1 MKKSKKKCLVKGRRY
16 YEENKERL
24 QNIAGDR
31 YWRLWEE
38 EKNKEKYARN
48 RYHNMPEYEKQK
60 IKEH

>member
-1 MKKSKKKCLVKGRRY
+1 MKKSKEKCLVKGRRY

-48 RYHNMPEYEKQK
+48 RYHNMPE
-60 IKEH
+60 

>member
-48 RYHNMPEYEKQK
+48 RYHNMPE
-60 IKEH
+60 